1 MPLEKATIT
10 NVDNSESFQVLFN
23 PSEYV
28 LKKETPWAEQRV
40 LGLDAPA
47 ASFTTGNRMELSMEL
62 FFDTFEEKSDV
73 RVHTEKVE
81 TLLMVNADTHRPPLI
96 LFNWGNFQF
105 KGVMEKLKQRYVMF
119 LEDGTP
125 VRAVL
130 NVTIKE
136 YTTTFEQLQRQPRQ
150 SADRAKRRIVRRGDT
165 LSLIA
170 YREYNDASLWRKIAD
185 YNRIQDPLDLEP
197 GTELVIPPIT

>member
-1 MPLEKATIT
+1 MALEKATIT
-10 NVDNSESFQVLFN
+10 NVDTSESFQVLFN
-23 PSEYV
+23 PTEYV
-28 LKKETPWAEQRV
+28 LKKQTPWAEQKV

-47 ASFTTGNRMELSMEL
+47 ASFTTGMRMELEMEL
-62 FFDTFEEKSDV
+62 FFDTFEDKTDV
-73 RVHTEKVE
+73 REHTEKVE
-81 TLLMVNADTHRPPLI
+81 TLLIVDPDKHRPPLT

-105 KGVMEKLKQRYVMF
+105 KGVFEKLKQRYIMF

-125 VRAVL
+125 VRAIL

-136 YTTTFEQLQRQPRQ
+136 YMTTFEQLQRQPRQ
-150 SADRAKRRIVRRGDT
+150 SADRAKRRIVRKGDT

-170 YREYNDASLWRKIAD
+170 YREYNDASQWRRIAN
-185 YNRIQDPLDLEP
+185 YNRIEDPLNLEP

>member
-10 NVDNSESFQVLFN
+10 NVDKNETFNVLFN
-23 PSEYV
+23 PTEYT
-28 LKKETPWAEQRV
+28 LKKRTPWAEQQV

-47 ASFTTGNRMELSMEL
+47 ASFTTGQRMELSMEL
-62 FFDTFEEKSDV
+62 FFDTFEQKEDV
-73 RVHTEKVE
+73 RTHTQKVE
-81 TLLMVNADTHRPPLI
+81 TLLMVDPDKHRPPLC
-96 LFNWGNFQF
+96 LFTWGQFQF
-105 KGVMEKLKQRYVMF
+105 KGVLEKLDQRYIMF

-125 VRAVL
+125 VRAKL
-130 NVTIKE
+130 NVTFKE

-150 SADRAKRRIVRRGDT
+150 SADRAKRRIVRKGDT

-170 YREYNDASLWRKIAD
+170 HREYNDASQWRRIAD
-185 YNRIQDPLDLEP
+185 YNRIEDPLNLEP

>member
-1 MPLEKATIT
+1 MALEKATIT
-10 NVDNSESFQVLFN
+10 NIDTNETFTVLFN
-23 PSEYV
+23 PTEYV
-28 LKKETPWAEQRV
+28 LKKETPWAETKV

-47 ASFTTGNRMELSMEL
+47 ASFVAGNRMELEMEL
-62 FFDTFEEKSDV
+62 FFDTFEEKTDV
-73 RVHTEKVE
+73 REHTQKIE
-81 TLLMVNADTHRPPLI
+81 TLLMVNRDEHRPPLC
-96 LFNWGNFQF
+96 LFTWGNFQF
-105 KGVMEKLKQRYVMF
+105 KGVFEKLKQRYVMF
-119 LEDGTP
+119 LPDGTP
-125 VRAVL
+125 VRAIL

-185 YNRIQDPLDLEP
+185 YNRIEDPLNIEP
-197 GTELVIPPIT
+197 GTELVIPPIL